1 MHCMNLHDL
10 LGNHK
15 KGSILMHDCQENI
28 KCVLSFPKK
37 LAPDKYC
44 YRLR

>member
-1 MHCMNLHDL
+1 MNLHDL
-10 LGNHK
+10 LGNYK
-15 KGSILMHDCQENI
+15 KGSIMHDYQENI

-37 LAPDKYC
+37 VAPDKYC